1 MICLRPS
8 NVTYWLFG
16 NNGIYHTIHL
26 SRPSASSS
34 LSIWLFGP
42 VSQRLIVS
50 PGLKPIFSTMSWTP
64 SSAVMFL
71 LLWSWHKSCSTSVTW
86 SKETSQLCRLIIFAN
101 ISQSLRFH
109 VEENIKIILKQ
120 WGPIKIRLVI
130 WDKNVKWNLLH
141 FLSFFGE
148 SSCQTEFSSRFLLRD
163 FWPWLMLCGATRLVF
178 IFVHLESQSWSTQ
191 NIRKLN
197 WTNKILLSL
206 EIRFCGP
213 EVIFKV
219 GRCWKWNSS
228 REINIQILFG
238 WKTPKQKLW
247 FLKV

>member
-1 MICLRPS
+1 MVPLIKSDIFVCETSSILSVVETNLKLWQKITNEIQNISREARTKLNILTFYGLCRLVNFSFNFTLKILSLRVYQTDWNIKMCINMICLRPS

-42 VSQRLIVS
+42 VSQCLIVS
-50 PGLKPIFSTMSWTP
+50 LGLKPIFSTMSWTP

-109 VEENIKIILKQ
+109 V
-120 WGPIKIRLVI
+120 
-130 WDKNVKWNLLH
+130 
-141 FLSFFGE
+141 
-148 SSCQTEFSSRFLLRD
+148 
-163 FWPWLMLCGATRLVF
+163 
-178 IFVHLESQSWSTQ
+178 
-191 NIRKLN
+191 
-197 WTNKILLSL
+197 
-206 EIRFCGP
+206 
-213 EVIFKV
+213 
-219 GRCWKWNSS
+219 
-228 REINIQILFG
+228 REH
-238 WKTPKQKLW
+238 
-247 FLKV
+247 